1 MFLNFFLFNKNF
13 IKIYFKISAEGPDTY
28 AEWSVEGRR
37 KVRLVPRVVPQTA
50 FLAVA
55 RRVADVA
62 QADNAKMPWPAATAR
77 PPPIPKVQTTSAQV
91 NNLSLNKS

>member
-1 MFLNFFLFNKNF
+1 MGYHRFQTNKF
-13 IKIYFKISAEGPDTY
+13 RLSAEGPDTF

-37 KVRLVPRVVPQTA
+37 KVKLMPRVAPQTA

-62 QADNAKMPWPAATAR
+62 QADNAKLPWPAATAR
-77 PPPIPKVQTTSAQV
+77 PPIPKPPPLPPTQV
-91 NNLSLNKS
+91 RV